1 MKIVIE
7 LNSALAEAIHHTQVI
22 VPPFRTIDQGFPSI
36 QTWTEPKK
44 FPIGTD
50 GAPGSKQM
58 SAPIPLG
65 PEQIKA
71 LEAALDTVQ
80 ISPSRSADNIDG
92 VMDGWTTV
100 MSIESFRTKVQMRW
114 FCDPPKQWKGI
125 DTLVDAINRILI
137 DLQRA
142 AESK

>member
-36 QTWTEPKK
+36 QTWSEPK
-44 FPIGTD
+44 FLIG
-50 GAPGSKQM
+50 GALGSKQM
-58 SAPIPLG
+58 SAPTPLR

-80 ISPSRSADNIDG
+80 ISPSSSADNIDG